1 MSRKNTSPLAGVL
14 LAFQRTPGSRS
25 ALGFLCQ
32 RLSSILGGRLGYSG
46 VLGSQLTTNLREVKP
61 MACNSCGSENQQ
73 QFPSEMVIHLPG
85 LKNVNKPPVL
95 AFPNL
100 RICMDCGST
109 KLAIPEFVVRQLGE
123 GAAAPRLQISL
134 TQRSSVKP
142 SEFVAESSFST
153 GEIETS
159 WTGGS
164 RRRGCEGHVRVMA
177 AGGIG
182 S

>member
-1 MSRKNTSPLAGVL
+1 MWH
-14 LAFQRTPGSRS
+14 
-25 ALGFLCQ
+25 
-32 RLSSILGGRLGYSG
+32 GRLGYSG
-46 VLGSQLTTNLREVKP
+46 VPGSKLITNLREVKV

-109 KLAIPEFVVRQLGE
+109 ELAVPESVVRQLGK
-123 GAAAPRLQISL
+123 GAAAPCLQMSS

-142 SEFVAESSFST
+142 SEFVAESPFSIH
-153 GEIETS
+153 EIETN
-159 WTGGS
+159 WTGGARRS
-164 RRRGCEGHVRVMA
+164 RGEGHARAMA
-177 AGGIG
+177 AGRIQ